1 LSGEG
6 KEEPKE
12 PEAPRSHATNTSLQ
26 VYHDKMIGSG
36 AEGAVFFG
44 RLGERDVAVKRTRSG
59 TTAHEAKMLRLCQS
73 KFVVELLHEVPGAL
87 ALELLH
93 PARQESACGPL

>member
-1 LSGEG
+1 MSGEG

-44 RLGERDVAVKRTRSG
+44 RLGKRDVAVKRTRSG
-59 TTAHEAKMLRLCQS
+59 TTAHEAKIAVLATNPKTRPTTPWAAATIKRHRFQ
-73 KFVVELLHEVPGAL
+73 PGA
-87 ALELLH
+87 
-93 PARQESACGPL
+93 